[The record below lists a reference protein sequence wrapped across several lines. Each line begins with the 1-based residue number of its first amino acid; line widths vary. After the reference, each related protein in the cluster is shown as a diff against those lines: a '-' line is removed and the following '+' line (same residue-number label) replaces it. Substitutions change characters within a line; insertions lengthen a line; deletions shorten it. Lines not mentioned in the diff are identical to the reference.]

1 MTPLPAALATQA
13 QQQPLTVWRLER
25 AAHASSWAQGMGA
38 ERVGGRWSPKG
49 RPVIYTSLDPATT
62 ILEVAVHTGFDVL
75 DAVPYRM
82 MEISI
87 FKPAQVHVVNP
98 QAMPNPHWLRPGAVS
113 AGMQKFGADLLDQHP
128 FVLIPSVVSFY
139 SWNLIIDVASA
150 KRLIACVRD
159 EPFGLD
165 GRLNKAL

>member
-1 MTPLPAALATQA
+1 MTPLPAALATQGK
-13 QQQPLTVWRLER
+13 QQPLTVWRLER
-25 AAHASSWAQGMGA
+25 TAHAASWAQGIGA

-62 ILEVAVHTGFDVL
+62 ILEVAVHAGFEVL

-82 MEISI
+82 LALAILT
-87 FKPAQVHVVNP
+87 PAQVHIVEPEAV
-98 QAMPNPHWLRPGAVS
+98 PNPNWLRPGAVS

-128 FVLIPSVVSFY
+128 FVLIPSVVSPH

-150 KRLIACVRD
+150 KAHINCLRD
-159 EPFGLD
+159 EAFGLD

>member
-1 MTPLPAALATQA
+1 MTPLPAALASQGKH
-13 QQQPLTVWRLER
+13 QPLTVWRLER
-25 AAHASSWAQGMGA
+25 AAHAASWAQGIGA

-62 ILEVAVHTGFDVL
+62 ILEVTVHAGFEVL

-82 MEISI
+82 LELAILT
-87 FKPAQVHVVNP
+87 PAQVHIVHP
-98 QAMPNPHWLRPGAVS
+98 QAVPNPNWLRPGAVS
-113 AGMQKFGADLLDQHP
+113 AGMQKFGADLLEQHP
-128 FVLIPSVVSFY
+128 FVLIPSVVSPH

-150 KRLIACVRD
+150 KANIECVRD
-159 EPFGLD
+159 EAFGLD

>member
-1 MTPLPAALATQA
+1 VTPLPAALATQG
-13 QQQPLTVWRLER
+13 QQQALTVWRLER
-25 AAHASSWAQGMGA
+25 AAHAASWAQGIGA

-62 ILEVAVHTGFDVL
+62 ILEVAVHAGFEVL

-82 MEISI
+82 LELAILT
-87 FKPAQVHVVNP
+87 PAQVHIVQPEAV
-98 QAMPNPHWLRPGAVS
+98 PNPNWLRPGAVS

-128 FVLIPSVVSFY
+128 FVLIPSVVSPH

-150 KRLIACVRD
+150 KAHINCVRD
-159 EPFGLD
+159 EAFGLD
-165 GRLNKAL
+165 GRLNRVL